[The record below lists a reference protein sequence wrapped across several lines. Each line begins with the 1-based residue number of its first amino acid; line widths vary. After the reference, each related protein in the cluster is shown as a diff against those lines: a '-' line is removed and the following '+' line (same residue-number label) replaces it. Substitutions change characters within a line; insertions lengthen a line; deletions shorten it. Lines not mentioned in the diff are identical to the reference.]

1 MNARHRIAAAVMAGM
16 MAVSMG
22 SGCTE
27 YQKLRKGVDQ
37 LSHPDSG
44 PRPLTDEQKIKLI
57 DSMRAKG
64 SFESARDRLTGSAQA
79 IAERISAVVAGQTW
93 KFADDRNE
101 QDAYQNGSLCENLD
115 PSLAR
120 RPRARTV
127 EFGTPFTTDGFTAA
141 VAVVRQEA
149 AKYGAKQES
158 SLFNEAAKRDYDV
171 QGDGNEFNLGQAKI
185 ATLLITGDCF
195 LFQKVLDTPPGQLPN
210 TSASPT
216 SPTP

>member
-1 MNARHRIAAAVMAGM
+1 MNAGHRIIAAVVAGAL
-16 MAVSMG
+16 AVSG
-22 SGCTE
+22 CSGCSE

-64 SFESARDRLTGSAQA
+64 SFEAARDRLTGSAQA
-79 IAERISAVVAGQTW
+79 IAEQISTAVPGQTW
-93 KFADDRNE
+93 KFADDPNE
-101 QDAYQNGSLCENLD
+101 RDAYQNGSLCDDLD
-115 PSLAR
+115 PDLAR

-127 EFGTPFTTDGFTAA
+127 EFGATFNTDGFTAA
-141 VAVVRQEA
+141 VGVVRQEA
-149 AKYGAKQES
+149 VKYGATQQS
-158 SLFNEAAKRDYDV
+158 SLFNEPTKRDYDV

-195 LFQKVLDTPPGQLPN
+195 LFQKVLDTPPGQFPGR
-210 TSASPT
+210 
-216 SPTP
+216 